1 MLELLRKDKQMLKIT
16 PFMWFADQAEEAAN
30 LYTSLFKNSKINYIA
45 RYPENSPGKAG
56 TVMTVSFD
64 LEGQE
69 FTALNGGPLFKFT
82 EAISFVAHCEDQA
95 EVDKLW
101 YGLTANGGEE
111 VQCGWLKDKFGV
123 SWQIVPNALGELMS
137 GPDKDK
143 TDRVYQ
149 AMLKMK
155 KLDIEGLKKA
165 YSGV

>member
-1 MLELLRKDKQMLKIT
+1 MLKIT

-30 LYTSLFKNSKINYIA
+30 LYTSLFKNSKINYVA
-45 RYPENSPGKAG
+45 RYPENSPGQAG
-56 TVMTVSFD
+56 AVMTVSFD

-82 EAISFVAHCEDQA
+82 EAISFVAHCEDQD

-101 YGLTANGGEE
+101 YGLTSDGGEE

-137 GPDKDK
+137 DPDKEK

-149 AMLKMK
+149 AMLKMI

>member
-1 MLELLRKDKQMLKIT
+1 MPKIT
-16 PFMWFADQAEEAAN
+16 PFMWFTDQAEEAAT
-30 LYTSLFKNSKINYIA
+30 LYTSLFSNSKINFVA
-45 RYPENSPGKAG
+45 RYPENSPGNAG

-64 LEGQE
+64 LDGQE

-82 EAISFVAHCEDQA
+82 EAISFVAHCKDQA

-101 YGLTANGGEE
+101 YGLTADGGEE

-123 SWQIVPNALGELMS
+123 SWQIVPNALGELMND
-137 GPDKDK
+137 PDSKK

-155 KLDIEGLKKA
+155 KLEIEGLRLAFEGKQ
-165 YSGV
+165 